1 MFESFIPFAHAKSI
15 YEINAE
21 FFKNYG
27 VKVLFIDLDNTLD
40 SYRLYVPSKRAVDYI
55 KYLINKGIKPIIISN
70 NRGERVSTYANHL
83 KIDYM
88 SMAGKPFPNK
98 ILKEIAKRNLSKDE
112 VMLVGD
118 QLITDVTVGRKAG
131 IRVVLT
137 EKLVK
142 EDQPTTRINRLFDI
156 PIRNYLKK
164 HNKLISWRE
173 K

>member
-1 MFESFIPFAHAKSI
+1 MFEFFIPFAHAKSI
-15 YEINAE
+15 YEIDAE
-21 FFKNYG
+21 FYKRNG

-40 SYRLYVPSKRAVDYI
+40 SYRLYVPSKRARDYI
-55 KYLINKGIKPIIISN
+55 KYLLNRGITPIIISN

-83 KIDYM
+83 KIDYL
-88 SMAGKPFPNK
+88 SMAGKPFPKK
-98 ILKEIAKRNLSKDE
+98 ILQQIESRGLKKEE

-118 QLITDVTVGRKAG
+118 QLITDVTVGKKAG

-142 EDQPTTRINRLFDI
+142 EDQPTTHFNRLLDR
-156 PIRNYLKK
+156 PIRRYLRN
-164 HNKLISWRE
+164 HDKLINWRN

>member
-1 MFESFIPFAHAKSI
+1 MFEFFVPFAHAKNI
-15 YEINAE
+15 YEINAD
-21 FFKNYG
+21 FYKKHG

-40 SYRLYVPSKRAVDYI
+40 SYRLYIPSKRAVDYI
-55 KYLINKGIKPIIISN
+55 KYLTNKGIKPVIISN

-83 KIDYM
+83 KVEYL
-88 SMAGKPFPNK
+88 SMAGKPFPKK
-98 ILKEIAKRNLSKDE
+98 ILQQIESRGLQKDE

-118 QLITDVTVGRKAG
+118 QLITDVTVAKKAG

-142 EDQPTTRINRLFDI
+142 EDQPTTRINRLFDR
-156 PIRNYLKK
+156 PIRKYLKK
-164 HNKLISWRE
+164 HDMLINWRD